1 MGNEEVRTVIR
12 DTFKMF
18 GLGGDRS
25 VCSGVWVEEGFSAK
39 RERLDYISMLI
50 EKSLQ
55 INIVNVFLLTDPD
68 IFQNI
73 FHIYTYYDNFRK
85 KENKKNYLECYHP
98 DLLLNFSVFFSGN
111 MSTSIC
117 QGFISFSSLTS
128 TSRTISVSSLPYLY

>member
-12 DTFKMF
+12 DTFNMF

-85 KENKKNYLECYHP
+85 KRE
-98 DLLLNFSVFFSGN
+98 
-111 MSTSIC
+111 
-117 QGFISFSSLTS
+117 
-128 TSRTISVSSLPYLY
+128 